1 MDFRMPT
8 VRVAF
13 YVANV
18 GKNLHFLREPRI
30 KHVFIGHG
38 ESDKIASVNPFT
50 KVYDEIWVA
59 GRTPASAGP
68 RPTSACATRRSSRWA
83 APSWR
88 RSCPAGERPPGQP
101 LTVLYA
107 PTWEGWTANPYASS
121 LPTMGPALVRWLL
134 ERPTPTRLHLQAAPA
149 HRHGVTRRPRR
160 PTARSSR

>member
-38 ESDKIASVNPFT
+38 ESDKVASINPFT

-59 GRTPASAGP
+59 GRIS
-68 RPTSACATRRSSRWA
+68 RQRWA
-83 APSWR
+83 AAAR
-88 RSCPAGERPPGQP
+88 RHPGRDGRGGGPPPAGAGPAGRRARARPAADRALRPDLGGVDGQP
-101 LTVLYA
+101 LRQLDRDD
-107 PTWEGWTANPYASS
+107 GS
-121 LPTMGPALVRWLL
+121 LARAL
-134 ERPTPTRLHLQAAPA
+134 AARAA
-149 HRHGVTRRPRR
+149 HARRG
-160 PTARSSR
+160 